1 MNLSES
7 NRVSEGLDI
16 WVVEGFAQEKLNC
29 DPAVRGGLTQSF
41 RGFWS

>member
-16 WVVEGFAQEKLNC
+16 WVIEGFAQEKLNC
-29 DPAVRGGLTQSF
+29 DPAKLQEAGQPARFQA
-41 RGFWS
+41 